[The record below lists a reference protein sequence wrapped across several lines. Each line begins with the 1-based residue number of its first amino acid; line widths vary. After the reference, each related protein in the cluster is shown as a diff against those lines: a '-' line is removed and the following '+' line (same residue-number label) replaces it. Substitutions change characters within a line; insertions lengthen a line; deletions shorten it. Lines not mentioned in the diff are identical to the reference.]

1 MENIGGAHA
10 VLAFHAQRQM
20 GIGSAIG
27 VQILGLAVIGLAP
40 QLVEPGLGFLKGSE
54 MLYRGLL
61 LGIGGPCFQIGN
73 DVKAPFPACLRR
85 GGAALG
91 QCLFGTFPHI
101 VPQRHRIE
109 GGIRGKAHVI
119 ENVVHIGLF
128 QGSCWVVVGPCGGVA
143 HLAAGNIMVQSRF
156 QMGTDF
162 AVHGQRHIVPAN
174 ITAGLFVGS
183 LVELHIEQRVGLQA
197 LLGRD
202 LVVLG
207 FPLQQRGQGRFLD
220 GLDDLRVVLYQ
231 STVDTFRLHLDRLGF
246 RRQVVADKQGR
257 AVVKTNRHIA
267 GAAPFAG
274 TGGRVDF
281 AGLTAKRLRDHIN
294 FGLQGQVFVSVSDFQ
309 RLFLQLRQGFGRGR
323 LRLGVGSNLLRRGGF
338 RLRHGFLFRLRLW
351 CRFLFRDG
359 FLCRL
364 LLFLGIQ
371 LLDGFLRQLPGI
383 KLIHQLPAPF
393 RRPDVENIPNLGPA
407 VVLRDI
413 GLQHIQ
419 VFPAVAAGVGV
430 YPVEVVRLGLFLCHL
445 RPLLPA
451 AVALQLRGLDAG
463 KGLNTSNPVRR
474 TVGIVVQ
481 KPLPCAHTRRPAET
495 VLFQLLAG
503 VRFRLAVKEHLQA
516 ALIPVGLHMAAV
528 KLPAHI
534 GHFVCAGQ
542 AFDPL
547 PDAADFRIV
556 VGQLPALKRLL
567 FIVPAGRH
575 ICFQVFKVFRREVR
589 AAVQRTVFAVIGIDR
604 FHGFLRLF

>member
-1 MENIGGAHA
+1 
-10 VLAFHAQRQM
+10 
-20 GIGSAIG
+20 
-27 VQILGLAVIGLAP
+27 
-40 QLVEPGLGFLKGSE
+40 
-54 MLYRGLL
+54 
-61 LGIGGPCFQIGN
+61 
-73 DVKAPFPACLRR
+73 
-85 GGAALG
+85 
-91 QCLFGTFPHI
+91 
-101 VPQRHRIE
+101 
-109 GGIRGKAHVI
+109 
-119 ENVVHIGLF
+119 
-128 QGSCWVVVGPCGGVA
+128 
-143 HLAAGNIMVQSRF
+143 
-156 QMGTDF
+156 MGTDF

-207 FPLQQRGQGRFLD
+207 LPLQQRRQGRFLG
-220 GLDDLRVVLYQ
+220 GLDDLRVVLHQ

-257 AVVKTNRHIA
+257 AVVETDCHVA

-274 TGGRVDF
+274 TGGRMDF
-281 AGLTAKRLRDHIN
+281 AGLAAKRLRDHIN
-294 FGLQGQVFVSVSDFQ
+294 LGLQGQVFVAVSDFQ
-309 RLFLQLRQGFGRGR
+309 RLFLQLRQGFCGGR
-323 LRLGVGSNLLRRGGF
+323 LRLGVGSNFLRQGGF
-338 RLRHGFLFRLRLW
+338 RLLHGFLFQLW
-351 CRFLFRDG
+351 CRFLFRGG
-359 FLCRL
+359 FLFRL
-364 LLFLGIQ
+364 FLLLGIQ
-371 LLDGFLRQLPGI
+371 LLDGLLRQLPGI
-383 KLIHQLPAPF
+383 ELIHQLPAPF
-393 RRPDVENIPNLGPA
+393 RRPDVENIPDLGPA
-407 VVLRDI
+407 VVLRNV

-419 VFPAVAAGVGV
+419 VFPAVAAGGGV
-430 YPVEVVRLGLFLCHL
+430 YPVEVVRLGLILCHL

-481 KPLPCAHTRRPAET
+481 KPLPCTHTRRPAET

-516 ALIPVGLHMAAV
+516 ALISVGLHMAAV
-528 KLPAHI
+528 KFPAHI

-575 ICFQVFKVFRREVR
+575 IRFQIFEAFRREVR
-589 AAVQRTVFAVIGIDR
+589 AAVQRTVFAVIGVDR
-604 FHGFLRLF
+604 FHGFLRLFQTG